1 MFSCSPQQQTMRAA
15 FVLFTPSWTH
25 DGTAN
30 RLMWHL
36 TGGRK
41 HTSNHWIPEG
51 TTSTPLWFSVFN
63 LLTSKGGNTHTG
75 TSANNANANN
85 NTDRR
90 VGDRKDFGGGVSK
103 IGQKEDTRGATSAGL
118 VETPGT
124 TNHCSL
130 KAPEEITAF
139 WKRKESQDSTVQHLF
154 KNPRRKTPNCS

>member
-90 VGDRKDFGGGVSK
+90 VGDRKDFGGGGVKNWPKRRYERSN
-103 IGQKEDTRGATSAGL
+103 ICRTGGNSW
-118 VETPGT
+118 
-124 TNHCSL
+124 NHKPL
-130 KAPEEITAF
+130 
-139 WKRKESQDSTVQHLF
+139 
-154 KNPRRKTPNCS
+154 